1 VNTLLIADGRE
12 IAMPVELARV
22 VAAAGLESISSVA
35 QVLDADLS
43 PALLLISGG
52 ELVLATRRGVRRWT
66 PGEVKRVEAD
76 EIVLVN
82 GPAIRLGGW
91 GAASERSEFR
101 SAVARWVR
109 PHADALPALPSASDQ
124 PAPESNAELPVVDV
138 EELRDVLRMVS
149 ARIDIVLV
157 ALGLIACLVATS
169 SVPQTS
175 CYVDPEPDLGTTY
188 AWLSIIAPICVGLA
202 ALTSILC
209 RRRPASKIG
218 AALGYGIL
226 AFVVWLLVS
235 LGGAQ
240 CAFH

>member
-91 GAASERSEFR
+91 GGSER
-101 SAVARWVR
+101 
-109 PHADALPALPSASDQ
+109 
-124 PAPESNAELPVVDV
+124 
-138 EELRDVLRMVS
+138 EE
-149 ARIDIVLV
+149 
-157 ALGLIACLVATS
+157 
-169 SVPQTS
+169 
-175 CYVDPEPDLGTTY
+175 
-188 AWLSIIAPICVGLA
+188 
-202 ALTSILC
+202 
-209 RRRPASKIG
+209 
-218 AALGYGIL
+218 
-226 AFVVWLLVS
+226 
-235 LGGAQ
+235 
-240 CAFH
+240 